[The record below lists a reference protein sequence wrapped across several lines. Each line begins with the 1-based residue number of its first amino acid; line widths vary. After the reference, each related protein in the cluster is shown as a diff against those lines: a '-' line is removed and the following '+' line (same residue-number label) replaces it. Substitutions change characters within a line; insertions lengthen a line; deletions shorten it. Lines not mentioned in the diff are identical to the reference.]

1 MILLKPAEVRA
12 VIQENSRCHV
22 TAKARVQSQAVPRG
36 NCGGISDPG
45 TGFTPISSGFP
56 CHYLSYT
63 CPILI
68 LSSLTDAV

>member
-1 MILLKPAEVRA
+1 MVQAD
-12 VIQENSRCHV
+12 SRCPV
-22 TAKARVQSQAVPRG
+22 TAKARVQSEALPRG
-36 NCGGISDPG
+36 NCLGISGPG
-45 TGFTPISSGFP
+45 TGFTPRSSVFL